1 MSEPTQAERAAALV
15 TEIETLGSLVDA
27 LPLPAEAPPAIA
39 EDMAVVRTQA
49 KNAVASIAL
58 LKGLIDR
65 GSCGEIDT
73 LLHRLNNYFTGIA
86 SLATLCRDDVR
97 GAPALTAQL
106 VEVEAQARRAADRVR
121 ELARAA
127 PR

>member
-1 MSEPTQAERAAALV
+1 MSEPTHVERAATLVAEIVALGV
-15 TEIETLGSLVDA
+15 LVEG

-49 KNAVASIAL
+49 HNAVAAIEHL
-58 LKGLIDR
+58 NGLVAR
-65 GSCGEIDT
+65 GSCGELDT
-73 LLHRLNNYFTGIA
+73 LLHRLNNFFTGIA

-97 GAPALTAQL
+97 GAPALSAQL
-106 VEVEAQARRAADRVR
+106 VAVEAQARRAADRVR
-121 ELARAA
+121 ELARSA